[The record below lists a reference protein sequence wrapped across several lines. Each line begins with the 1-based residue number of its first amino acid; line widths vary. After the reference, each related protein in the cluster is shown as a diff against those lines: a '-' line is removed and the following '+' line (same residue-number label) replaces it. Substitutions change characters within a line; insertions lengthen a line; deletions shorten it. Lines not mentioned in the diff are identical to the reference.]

1 MSKNPWDKPDS
12 PAFMHA
18 AHMAELGVVAASMLH
33 ELRQPLF
40 AVRAMT
46 QLGQRAGGLDEAGLA
61 ALLGQIDTLQ
71 DVIDSYSQFGAAQE
85 RPVLFD
91 FNDPVRNALEM
102 LRHRR
107 DVAGVRLDLVLA
119 GAFLPVRARPTAAQ
133 QVVVNLLANAYD
145 AVEAASG
152 GDVSVHTWVDED
164 WVHLSVRDRGV
175 GVPPE
180 LRGREFEAFVSSK
193 GPDRGTGLGLYIAQR
208 LVAEAAGNL
217 SIAAREQGGT
227 RVDVML
233 PRVA

>member
-1 MSKNPWDKPDS
+1 MSKTPWDEPDS
-12 PAFMHA
+12 PAFMQA

-46 QLGQRAGGLDEAGLA
+46 QLGQRAGSLDEAGLS
-61 ALLGQIDTLQ
+61 ALLRQIDTLQ
-71 DVIDSYSQFGAAQE
+71 DIIDSYSMFGAAQE

-91 FNDPVRNALEM
+91 FNDPVRNALDM

-107 DVAGVRLDLVLA
+107 DVAGARLDLALA
-119 GAFLPVRARPTAAQ
+119 GGFLPVRARPTAAQ

-145 AVEAASG
+145 AVEAVSG
-152 GDVSVHTWVDED
+152 GDVSVHTWVEDD

-175 GVPPE
+175 GVPAE

-193 GPDRGTGLGLYIAQR
+193 GPKRGTGLGLYIAQR
-208 LVAEAAGNL
+208 LVTEAAGNL
-217 SIAAREQGGT
+217 SIVAREQGGT